1 MEKEAINLKPGATLR
16 VTTKV
21 KEGSKERLQNFD
33 GIVISVRGRGESQT
47 FTVRKIGAAGVGVER
62 IWPTNSPHI
71 AKIEIKSEPRVRRA
85 KLYYLRERLGKAA
98 TKI

>member
-1 MEKEAINLKPGATLR
+1 MDSVVFKPGATLR

-21 KEGSKERLQNFD
+21 KEGNKERLQNFD
-33 GIVISVRGRGESQT
+33 GIVISMRGRGDSKT

-62 IWPTNSPHI
+62 IWPLNSPNI
-71 AKIEIKSEPRVRRA
+71 AKIEVKAEPKVKRA
-85 KLYYLRERLGKAA
+85 KLFYLRDRIGKAA